1 MRTTV
6 RSFGIP
12 YDEIRAGARLL
23 FVSMTV
29 LWSSG
34 SVAQEMSLTCIYNIM
49 TSARESMVLCG
60 ERLDPASE
68 SAYDKLRAALKTFIN
83 DNATSNRRIAPDY
96 DQSIRLSGRD
106 AVQKGF
112 CKQQDYQFGK
122 LMLLEFLQPD
132 RESGIRKRLKIP
144 GDPTKGDCL

>member
-6 RSFGIP
+6 QSFGIP
-12 YDEIRAGARLL
+12 YDEIRAGAILL

-34 SVAQEMSLTCIYNIM
+34 SVGQEMSLTCIYDIL

-68 SAYDKLRAALKTFIN
+68 STYDKLRADLKTFIN
-83 DNATSNRRIAPDY
+83 DNATSDRRIAPDY
-96 DQSIRLSGRD
+96 DQLRRLAARD

-112 CKQQDYQFGK
+112 CKQQEYQFGK
-122 LMLLEFLQPD
+122 WMLLEFLQAD
-132 RESGIRKRLKIP
+132 RESGIRKRLELP

>member
-1 MRTTV
+1 MRTTA
-6 RSFGIP
+6 RSFGIL
-12 YDEIRAGARLL
+12 YDDIRAGAILL

-34 SVAQEMSLTCIYNIM
+34 AVGREMSLTCIHNIM
-49 TSARESMVLCG
+49 TSAREGMVLCG

-83 DNATSNRRIAPDY
+83 DNATSDRRIAPDY
-96 DQSIRLSGRD
+96 DQSIHLIARD
-106 AVQKGF
+106 AVRKGF
-112 CKQQDYQFGK
+112 CKRQEYQFGK

-132 RESGIRKRLKIP
+132 QESAIRRRLEIP
-144 GDPTKGDCL
+144 GDPTKGVCF